1 VLQPKGI
8 PTFNL
13 LLQAEARTAK
23 LTYLMTYPTIKSNEG
38 AAGFLFTVTVAGTN
52 LNE

>member
-1 VLQPKGI
+1 VLLPKGI

-23 LTYLMTYPTIKSNEG
+23 LTYLVTYATVKSNEV
-38 AAGFLFTVTVAGTN
+38 AAGFLFRCHN
-52 LNE
+52 CRD